1 VLRMEGNNYVVQK
14 FYGKEVWLISDAA
27 SQVTGSIVL
36 GDSIEAKVREVD
48 NQKHVLSIHQIK

>member
-1 VLRMEGNNYVVQK
+1 MEGNNYVVQK